1 MNVSLIDELRVLKL
15 KVWWDEKQTWERNGW
30 RESEDSGVATGVAE
44 LAVGEAGED
53 FSAVAKE
60 ELDCIFGV
68 WFHVG

>member
-1 MNVSLIDELRVLKL
+1 M
-15 KVWWDEKQTWERNGW
+15 
-30 RESEDSGVATGVAE
+30 ATGVAE

-68 WFHVG
+68 